1 MAQHIQAVFNVTDP
15 WISKVQQ
22 WISIICVSR
31 VLCVV
36 DLVHCARSHLF
47 LLLLAGRAGRCCPSG
62 QTGGEAD
69 QADGQAGQILGPP
82 HRGALQT

>member
-15 WISKVQQ
+15 WISKVQNGFR
-22 WISIICVSR
+22 SFVFH
-31 VLCVV
+31 VFCVV

-62 QTGGEAD
+62 QTGGKAD